1 MLDGKKEEHI
11 DKTESKGASFSQSKR
26 KLVKSGALAVPV
38 VLTLRSG
45 AAVALSSAKQCIDNN
60 QKEAQGADPL
70 ITQGEVD
77 DQVWVRKIVECR
89 LLENNNGD
97 RFYVYKN
104 PEEPVDID
112 NPGKWLRED
121 DNAVFIDVETK
132 SNEVRKKRNSTRDVM
147 EVRKKQRATK
157 KLMIEEAALNDP
169 NGNPTTYT
177 VISEDTGC
185 KVLVLVDSQ
194 GNVVKYGRSGIDEV
208 AITTSCWAS
217 INANVP

>member
-11 DKTESKGASFSQSKR
+11 DKAGSEGAYFSQSKR
-26 KLVKSGALAVPV
+26 RLVKSGALAVPV

-45 AAVALSSAKQCIDNN
+45 AAMALGSAKQCIDNN

-89 LLENNNGD
+89 LLEGNNGE

-104 PEEPVDID
+104 PEEPVSID
-112 NPGKWLRED
+112 NPGKWLREE
-121 DNAVFIDVETK
+121 DNAVFVEVEAK
-132 SNEVRKKRNSTRDVM
+132 LSEVRKKRNRTRDVM
-147 EVRKKQRATK
+147 EVRKKQRVTRKSMVA
-157 KLMIEEAALNDP
+157 EADLNDP
-169 NGNPTTYT
+169 NITPTTYK

-194 GNVVKYGRSGIDEV
+194 GNVVKYGKSGIDEV

-217 INANVP
+217 INGDLP